1 MLRQAELLRGQNVT
15 LGRYDMR
22 IKERGA
28 GTGEA

>member
-1 MLRQAELLRGQNVT
+1 MLRRAELLRGRTVT

-28 GTGEA
+28 DTGEA